1 MYFFTIFFKYRLG
14 VNYLK
19 KFPLVNK
26 MEFPEKLKNVQYFA
40 KGKRSIVYTGVYNKT
55 KVAIKTKNPESKAID
70 RLGNEANYLKL
81 LNKHKIGPK
90 LITFGKDYIIY
101 KFVQGEL
108 FIDYIKRN
116 KDFKIIKKIL
126 EQCRTLDKLKINKLE
141 FTHPIKHIFI
151 ERNKITI
158 IDFERCYKTNNPKN
172 VTQFCQFLINSD
184 IFNLKNQEFKQI
196 LIKYKKE
203 QNNKNFKEILKIISS
218 S

>member
-1 MYFFTIFFKYRLG
+1 
-14 VNYLK
+14 
-19 KFPLVNK
+19 

-40 KGKRSIVYTGVYNKT
+40 KGKRSIVYTGEYNKT
-55 KVAIKTKNPESKAID
+55 KVAIKTKSPESKAVD
-70 RLGNEANYLKL
+70 RLANEANYLRL

-90 LITFGKDYIIY
+90 LITSGKDYIIY

-116 KDFKIIKKIL
+116 KDFEIIKKIL

-151 ERNKITI
+151 EKNKITI

-184 IFNLKNQEFKQI
+184 IFNLKNEKFKEI
-196 LIKYKKE
+196 LIKYKKD